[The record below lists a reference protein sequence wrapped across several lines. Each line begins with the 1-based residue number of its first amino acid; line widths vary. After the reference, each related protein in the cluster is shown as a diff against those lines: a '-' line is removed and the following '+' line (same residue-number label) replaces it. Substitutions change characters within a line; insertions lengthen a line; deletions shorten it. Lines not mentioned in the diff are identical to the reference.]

1 MLTRG
6 TLVVSCQA
14 APGNPFF
21 SPESMALMARAAESG
36 GASAI
41 RANGA
46 ADISA
51 IRAVTNL
58 PIIGLNKLGDPSGV
72 YITPTFESAI
82 GLVEAGANLIALDAT
97 LRPRPDGHLL
107 RHQIKRIHDDLGV
120 PVLADVDS
128 LEAGLAARADG
139 ADLVATTLS
148 GYTNGDTP
156 TGPDVALVRELAAT
170 LDCPVIA
177 EGRIRTPEDVRAVC
191 EAGAYAVVVGSA
203 ITNPMDLT
211 ARLAGVIPV

>member
-51 IRAVTNL
+51 IRAVTAL

-72 YITPTFESAI
+72 YITPTFESAT

-97 LRPRPDGHLL
+97 LRPRPDGHRL
-107 RHQIKRIHDDLGV
+107 RQQIKRIHDEYGV

-148 GYTNGDTP
+148 GYTNGATP
-156 TGPDVALVRELAAT
+156 TGPDIDLVRELAAT

-211 ARLAGVIPV
+211 ARLAGAIPL